1 MNDTRA
7 DVKRIDPR
15 GAGRMAA
22 RIRLPGVATIGAVA
36 LAMSFAVVP
45 GAGAPGPA
53 VPAPAAPPPAA
64 PGDAAPPPTPAAP
77 PPAVPSSAETFAGLA
92 FMAGCWE
99 GEQEGVR
106 SEECWLAPANGL
118 MVGMHR
124 DLFKSGKA
132 FFEFLRIE
140 AGPEGIAYL
149 ASPAGAPAT
158 AFRLAAAAP
167 GRVEFA
173 NPQHDYPQRI
183 IYQADGI
190 DRIKARVEG
199 PGAGG
204 TTRFEEWTWTRRR

>member
-1 MNDTRA
+1 MNQTRA
-7 DVKRIDPR
+7 
-15 GAGRMAA
+15 
-22 RIRLPGVATIGAVA
+22 GVGMIGAVA
-36 LAMSFAVVP
+36 VAMLLAVAP
-45 GAGAPGPA
+45 GIGAP
-53 VPAPAAPPPAA
+53 VPTPPPSAE
-64 PGDAAPPPTPAAP
+64 PGDAAPPQAPTAPAPATTPPAAP
-77 PPAVPSSAETFAGLA
+77 SPAETFAGLA

-140 AGPEGIAYL
+140 SGPEGIAYL

-173 NPQHDYPQRI
+173 NPQHDFPQRI
-183 IYQADGI
+183 IYQADGA
-190 DRIKARVEG
+190 DRLKARVEG
-199 PGAGG
+199 PGASG

>member
-1 MNDTRA
+1 MDLGMGNRR
-7 DVKRIDPR
+7 V
-15 GAGRMAA
+15 AA
-22 RIRLPGVATIGAVA
+22 RPAASIHRRGVAVLGIALLGIGFA
-36 LAMSFAVVP
+36 AMSR
-45 GAGAPGPA
+45 AGAPE
-53 VPAPAAPPPAA
+53 VVEPAPPVPPAAAPPPV
-64 PGDAAPPPTPAAP
+64 PTA
-77 PPAVPSSAETFAGLA
+77 AETFAKLD

-124 DLFKSGKA
+124 DLFKGDRT

-140 AGPEGIAYL
+140 SGPEGINYL

-158 AFRLAAAAP
+158 IFRLAAAGP

-183 IYQADGI
+183 IYQADGG
-190 DRIKARVEG
+190 DRLKARVEG

-204 TTRFEEWTWTRRR
+204 ATRFEEWTWTRRR

>member
-1 MNDTRA
+1 MNDARTGIA
-7 DVKRIDPR
+7 MI
-15 GAGRMAA
+15 AA
-22 RIRLPGVATIGAVA
+22 AA
-36 LAMSFAVVP
+36 LAMSFAMVS
-45 GAGAPGPA
+45 GIAA
-53 VPAPAAPPPAA
+53 PAPPTPPPAA
-64 PGDAAPPPTPAAP
+64 PGDAAPPQAPPTPPQAPSAP
-77 PPAVPSSAETFAGLA
+77 PPTAPSSAETFAGLA

-124 DLFKSGKA
+124 DLFKGDKV

-140 AGPEGIAYL
+140 VGPEGIAYL
-149 ASPAGAPAT
+149 ASPAGAPVT

-183 IYQADGI
+183 IYQADGG
-190 DRIKARVEG
+190 DRLKARVEG
-199 PGAGG
+199 PGTSG

>member
-7 DVKRIDPR
+7 DVMRE
-15 GAGRMAA
+15 GM
-22 RIRLPGVATIGAVA
+22 ATIGAVA
-36 LAMSFAVVP
+36 LALSFAV
-45 GAGAPGPA
+45 APVLAAP
-53 VPAPAAPPPAA
+53 VPAPPPPAA
-64 PGDAAPPPTPAAP
+64 PGDTAPPQA
-77 PPAVPSSAETFAGLA
+77 PAVPAPAPATTPPAAASPAETFAGLA

-173 NPQHDYPQRI
+173 NPQHDFPQRI
-183 IYQADGI
+183 IYQTDGAD
-190 DRIKARVEG
+190 RLKARVEG
-199 PGAGG
+199 PGASG

>member
-1 MNDTRA
+1 MNDTSA
-7 DVKRIDPR
+7 DVMRE
-15 GAGRMAA
+15 GM
-22 RIRLPGVATIGAVA
+22 ATIGAVA
-36 LAMSFAVVP
+36 LALSFAV
-45 GAGAPGPA
+45 APILA
-53 VPAPAAPPPAA
+53 APAPTTPPPTA
-64 PGDAAPPPTPAAP
+64 PGDAVPPQAPPAPPQPASAPPPTA
-77 PPAVPSSAETFAGLA
+77 PSSAETFAGLA

-118 MVGMHR
+118 MVGVHR

-140 AGPEGIAYL
+140 SGPEGIAYL

-173 NPQHDYPQRI
+173 NPQHDFPQRI
-183 IYQADGI
+183 IYQADGA
-190 DRIKARVEG
+190 DRLKARVEG
-199 PGAGG
+199 PGASG